1 MLIKCELLAY
11 IKLFLDFVGFISIIE
26 PPLERLVRNL
36 VAGDR
41 MGNILKKM
49 KLLKE
54 ECYNADK
61 H

>member
-1 MLIKCELLAY
+1 MLIKCELFAY
-11 IKLFLDFVGFISIIE
+11 IKLFLDFVGFISIISVCGTFY
-26 PPLERLVRNL
+26 VRNL